1 MAKPTDSEKVN
12 PPSKQTKLILLVG
25 IIFIQKLA
33 VIYGLCGPRRRFSR
47 RFDSQEDRPFA
58 PLNEDKHGRFCI

>member
-1 MAKPTDSEKVN
+1 MSWEGDAPNMAKPTDSEKVN

-33 VIYGLCGPRRRFSR
+33 VI
-47 RFDSQEDRPFA
+47 
-58 PLNEDKHGRFCI
+58 

>member
-33 VIYGLCGPRRRFSR
+33 VIYSLCGPKRFSR
-47 RFDSQEDRPFA
+47 GFEGQEDRPFA
-58 PLNEDKHGRFCI
+58 SLNEDKHGRFCI